1 MPANLNAL
9 IRYKTI
15 DLCLSNRHRQ
25 WTIKGLMVACSEAL
39 SEHRGMNTGVSERTL
54 RDDIRVM
61 RSNILG
67 FNAPI
72 KQRNGLYFYSDPSFS
87 IFRTSAVKKK
97 LLKRILAFLL
107 EIRAEMD
114 HPELEIMIGK
124 LAEIIPVDED
134 GAGPDY
140 ESLEV
145 DEKEEEREI
154 HGRIAREAPP
164 DYSDTMHFIPSAP
177 EKSLAGK
184 KRSIPSLEKT
194 RKMKYTF
201 SWRDV
206 LNLI

>member
-25 WTIKGLMVACSEAL
+25 WTIKDLMVACSEAL
-39 SEHRGMNTGVSERTL
+39 REHRGMNTGVSERTL

-72 KQRNGLYFYSDPSFS
+72 KQRDGIYFYSDPSFS
-87 IFRTSAVKKK
+87 IFQASAVKKK
-97 LLKRILAFLL
+97 LLKRILTFLL

-124 LAEIIPVDED
+124 LAEIIPFDED
-134 GAGPDY
+134 VVRNELDAGSGY
-140 ESLEV
+140 M
-145 DEKEEEREI
+145 
-154 HGRIAREAPP
+154 
-164 DYSDTMHFIPSAP
+164 YFTPSAP
-177 EKSLAGK
+177 EAWKESKAKRKLSITPLK
-184 KRSIPSLEKT
+184 KV
-194 RKMKYTF
+194 RKAVYSF

-206 LNLI
+206 LDLI